1 MAKRTDIP
9 DDTPEGMT
17 EIDLKARYRDYIVR
31 QLKAIAHEIELN
43 ADTIVDRAGLKGD
56 FDINIQIPQP
66 ADDELR
72 VPKMWVRQEHF
83 FEASVDLL
91 RDMYEKNS
99 QTKHAE

>member
-1 MAKRTDIP
+1 MAKKIDI
-9 DDTPEGMT
+9 PEGMT
-17 EIDLKARYRDYIVR
+17 EVDLKARYRDYIVR

-43 ADTIVDRAGLKGD
+43 ADSIVDKAGLKGD

-72 VPKMWVRQEHF
+72 VPKMWTRQEHF

-91 RDMYEKNS
+91 RDIYAKKNAEKS
-99 QTKHAE
+99 AH

>member
-9 DDTPEGMT
+9 EGMT
-17 EIDLKARYRDYIVR
+17 DVDLKVRYRDYLVR

-72 VPKMWVRQEHF
+72 VPKMWVRQEHY
-83 FEASVDLL
+83 FEASIDLL
-91 RDMYEKNS
+91 RDIYEKNS
-99 QTKHAE
+99 KARKDA

>member
-9 DDTPEGMT
+9 EGMT
-17 EIDLKARYRDYIVR
+17 DVDLKARYRDYIVR

-43 ADTIVDRAGLKGD
+43 ADTIVDKAGLKGD

-72 VPKMWVRQEHF
+72 VPKMWVRQEHY
-83 FEASVDLL
+83 FEASIDLL
-91 RDMYEKNS
+91 MNIYEKNS
-99 QTKHAE
+99 KARKDA